1 MPTQGALHGID
12 HAQNCADIGN
22 SSSFKSAF
30 KVVLAAYLCPG
41 PTPNDPC
48 PDASRNQAIVVGTA
62 ALELAL
68 VTTGLAFIGEYL
80 MRNRIVYLGAWSRA
94 ARRGGLVGIALAAV
108 AGLRLVDA
116 LTIFSAAVVIAVVV
130 AIEWLAVRR
139 LDGP

>member
-1 MPTQGALHGID
+1 VTARDRVLVAVLLVGGVMAGVA
-12 HAQNCADIGN
+12 
-22 SSSFKSAF
+22 
-30 KVVLAAYLCPG
+30 VVALAANLCPG

-48 PDASRNQAIVVGTA
+48 PGASRNQAIVVGTA
-62 ALELAL
+62 ALALAL
-68 VTTGLAFIGEYL
+68 MTTGLAFVGEYL
-80 MRNRIVYLGAWSRA
+80 LRNRIAYLGAWGRA